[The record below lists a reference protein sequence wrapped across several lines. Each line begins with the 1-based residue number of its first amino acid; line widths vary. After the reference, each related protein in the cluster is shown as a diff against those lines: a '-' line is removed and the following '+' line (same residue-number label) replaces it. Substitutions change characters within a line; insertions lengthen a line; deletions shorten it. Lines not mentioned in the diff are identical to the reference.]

1 MKFTRTL
8 LIVCV
13 AAVSVAQTP
22 NPPKSAPGSEK
33 QAVAADQGTGKAECP
48 CCAKMMD
55 TKDGKSCCQHQS
67 SPAGDKQAMSCCQG
81 KDNAGMSCMKTDTS
95 KSGETT
101 EAKGQCC
108 SGENQ
113 KGCCHKSDQSSE
125 QTTMACCGGAD
136 GHCGATHHDHGEV
149 SK

>member
-8 LIVCV
+8 LILCF
-13 AAVSVAQTP
+13 AAVSVAQTS

-33 QAVAADQGTGKAECP
+33 QAVAVDQGTAKAECP
-48 CCAKMMD
+48 CCAKMTD
-55 TKDGKSCCQHQS
+55 NKDGKRCCQS
-67 SPAGDKQAMSCCQG
+67 SATGDKQAMSCCQG
-81 KDNAGMSCMKTDTS
+81 KDKDGMSCMKADAS
-95 KSGETT
+95 KSAEATV
-101 EAKGQCC
+101 AKGQCC

-113 KGCCHKSDQSSE
+113 KDCCHKSNQSSE

-136 GHCGATHHDHGEV
+136 GHCGAMHDHGEV